1 MSIDDAVAGHRR
13 HRHGLGAQDGLEPRD
28 VGLEPRDLGAEP
40 LAMRALAHPTRLRLI
55 EELTLRG
62 AMTATEAAQ
71 HVGESPSSCSFH
83 LRTLAK
89 YGFVE
94 EAEGGTGRQRPWR
107 VVRVGNR
114 WRSGPETP
122 AAERTAGEALA
133 AVVRHRD
140 RELLDEFHARQA
152 ELPEEWTDA
161 VVHSNFGGW
170 LTADELSQIGDELI
184 AMWQP
189 YLERLRDPAQRPAGA
204 RMVHMF
210 AHGFPR
216 LDVDPHE
223 VPDTAADDE
232 APDA

>member
-1 MSIDDAVAGHRR
+1 M
-13 HRHGLGAQDGLEPRD
+13 GAQDGYQPRD

-122 AAERTAGEALA
+122 AAERTAAEALA

-140 RELLDEFHARQA
+140 RELLDDFHARQA
-152 ELPEEWTDA
+152 ELPEEWTEADRALQLRRLAHRGRA
-161 VVHSNFGGW
+161 VPDRRA
-170 LTADELSQIGDELI
+170 ADRDV
-184 AMWQP
+184 AAVP
-189 YLERLRDPAQRPAGA
+189 ERLRDPAQRPDGA

-216 LDVDPHE
+216 LDVEPHE
-223 VPDTAADDE
+223 VPATAADDA

>member
-1 MSIDDAVAGHRR
+1 VSRDDLPQDDASQSVAS
-13 HRHGLGAQDGLEPRD
+13 GAD
-28 VGLEPRDLGAEP
+28 LEPRDLGEDP
-40 LAMRALAHPTRLRLI
+40 LAMRALAHPTRLRLL

-114 WRSGPETP
+114 WRSGPATP

-133 AVVRHRD
+133 AQVRRRD

-152 ELPEEWTDA
+152 ELPEEWTA
-161 VVHSNFGGW
+161 SVVHSNFGGW
-170 LTADELSQIGDELI
+170 LTSEELAEIGQGLI
-184 AMWQP
+184 EMWQP
-189 YLERLRDPAQRPAGA
+189 YLERLRDPALRPPGA

-223 VPDTAADDE
+223 D
-232 APDA
+232 PDA